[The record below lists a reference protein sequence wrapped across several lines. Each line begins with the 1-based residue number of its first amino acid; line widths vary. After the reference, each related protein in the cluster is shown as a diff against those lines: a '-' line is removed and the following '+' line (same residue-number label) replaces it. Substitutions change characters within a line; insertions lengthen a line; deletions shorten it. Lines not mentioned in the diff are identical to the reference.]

1 MSNLIVKGTR
11 QYRKRNHFLQDENV
25 FDCFSYI
32 GSQLKYEKF
41 EDWLQCD
48 LEDLQREGSFSLMT
62 KYQKSPVNSII
73 SVYPQYPWLIWKF
86 KTVPRGFWKEITN
99 RRHFFDWLGVE
110 LGIETM
116 ADWYRIS
123 LTDIVENGG
132 GQMIFGYYSGS
143 PSRALQEV
151 YPEFRWDVFRFKVL
165 PKLSWKDE
173 KVLFAFVKAIEENL
187 HITSHSD
194 WYRVSEDQIEL
205 TGSMQYFERNGG
217 LYMVLKRFYPTF
229 LWEAPKFASNA
240 KKSSQRGLLLAL
252 RVLLPDEQ
260 EFEIHE
266 EHTVQRDD
274 GPMEFDAYVPAL
286 RLAFEF
292 QGAHH
297 YADSSVFGTT
307 TTAHSTIQ
315 ERDNKKF
322 RYCEDNG
329 IILVAV
335 PYWWDKSVKTLAS
348 MIRGKCP
355 EFQRYEQRK
364 LAVE

>member
-1 MSNLIVKGTR
+1 M
-11 QYRKRNHFLQDENV
+11 
-25 FDCFSYI
+25 
-32 GSQLKYEKF
+32 
-41 EDWLQCD
+41 
-48 LEDLQREGSFSLMT
+48 
-62 KYQKSPVNSII
+62 
-73 SVYPQYPWLIWKF
+73 
-86 KTVPRGFWKEITN
+86 
-99 RRHFFDWLGVE
+99 
-110 LGIETM
+110 
-116 ADWYRIS
+116 
-123 LTDIVENGG
+123 
-132 GQMIFGYYSGS
+132 
-143 PSRALQEV
+143 
-151 YPEFRWDVFRFKVL
+151 
-165 PKLSWKDE
+165 
-173 KVLFAFVKAIEENL
+173 
-187 HITSHSD
+187 
-194 WYRVSEDQIEL
+194 
-205 TGSMQYFERNGG
+205 
-217 LYMVLKRFYPTF
+217 
-229 LWEAPKFASNA
+229 
-240 KKSSQRGLLLAL
+240 
-252 RVLLPDEQ
+252 LLPDEQ

-315 ERDNKKF
+315 GAFLQQMHVAVLTSAERDNKKF